1 MLRIIGNNLKQ
12 FIVSYRLIFVLFMMS
27 QVVSTLAVMY
37 LYGNISFLQK
47 ESIEYN
53 ESIRT
58 FTINPV
64 SKFDSSLDKHLTD
77 ITKEKK
83 DLIRHITVEL
93 DGPVRAFFTYPRT
106 NSVSFGRFFNEN
118 DFNLGKK
125 QIIIGDNLVEGS
137 KKVGDIF
144 ALDDQ
149 HYEIIGIYFFGSYHE
164 IPYKSI
170 ENTESI
176 TAVSLVLEEAPDQKQ
191 VVDWLEYLHS
201 KFPNAI
207 ISEPELPDLEDS
219 ARNLYEQISYI
230 AIGLIAVLNFSY
242 LYRYI
247 LLRRKDQYATLR
259 ICGCSNIKGTAIYLI
274 EVLVLST
281 AQFIFSGIVFH
292 SLASP
297 LFTVINENL
306 KYVLGIGDYLT
317 LYVIYTGVILL
328 IFTPTIAGYSRQM
341 PAALRKD
348 FL

>member
-118 DFNLGKK
+118 DFNLGK
-125 QIIIGDNLVEGS
+125 NRS
-137 KKVGDIF
+137 
-144 ALDDQ
+144 
-149 HYEIIGIYFFGSYHE
+149 S
-164 IPYKSI
+164 
-170 ENTESI
+170 
-176 TAVSLVLEEAPDQKQ
+176 
-191 VVDWLEYLHS
+191 
-201 KFPNAI
+201 
-207 ISEPELPDLEDS
+207 
-219 ARNLYEQISYI
+219 
-230 AIGLIAVLNFSY
+230 
-242 LYRYI
+242 
-247 LLRRKDQYATLR
+247 
-259 ICGCSNIKGTAIYLI
+259 
-274 EVLVLST
+274 
-281 AQFIFSGIVFH
+281 
-292 SLASP
+292 
-297 LFTVINENL
+297 
-306 KYVLGIGDYLT
+306 
-317 LYVIYTGVILL
+317 
-328 IFTPTIAGYSRQM
+328 
-341 PAALRKD
+341 
-348 FL
+348 